1 MPPNSVSR
9 SSVECLRR
17 STRNYVSNFS
27 DATVKFPTSDQGFVE
42 LMQVIDRELSDTGYD
57 IPRRPLAA
65 VAKVS
70 DRFGMP
76 LPLAKPPQHAE
87 RALHDNWPVSQ
98 RIRQWYDERYGDRI
112 KVDWTLGRVI
122 VQIDRDLWSLRV
134 PRIFGS
140 AHFIVSRTPI
150 GRTDPTSHQGPAR
163 CNVVELIDNMTASRM
178 QSLTDLEL
186 RTIFENA
193 FLGIEA
199 FSVLEASSGNDLVDS
214 ARGDFS
220 VAATLLMSTPARYG
234 ESKWASLQAA
244 EKTMKATIALSG
256 SKFSHTHNLAKLA
269 RELNES
275 GIHGDLTPFV
285 VSIQCSAGI
294 RYGEEPCSQNEAVA
308 AHHASL
314 GLVKALLDAESGLQS
329 NLAIRR
335 S

>member
-1 MPPNSVSR
+1 M
-9 SSVECLRR
+9 
-17 STRNYVSNFS
+17 
-27 DATVKFPTSDQGFVE
+27 KFPTSDQGFAE

-98 RIRQWYDERYGDRI
+98 RIRQWYDQRYGDRI

-199 FSVLEASSGNDLVDS
+199 FSVLEASSGNDLVES

-234 ESKWASLQAA
+234 ESKWASLQAG
-244 EKTMKATIALSG
+244 EKIVKATIALSG

-294 RYGEEPCSQNEAVA
+294 RYGEEPCSQDEAVA